1 MRRACDEAYAA
12 QVRFREARNALG
24 REALDALGPDGK
36 AVVLVGKA
44 HNIHDP
50 GTNLNLARIL
60 RGMGIQTIPSDL
72 LDLFHSPDVGEAW
85 RNMTLAMGQRTLGRR
100 RHHPAGRAA
109 QRHLSGE
116 FRLRQRFHVPAFLWQ
131 GNGRKAVPAA

>member
-1 MRRACDEAYAA
+1 MPA
-12 QVRFREARNALG
+12 QARFREARNALG

-50 GTNLNLARIL
+50 GTNMNLARIL

-85 RNMTLAMGQRTLGRR
+85 RNMTLAMGQRTLPP